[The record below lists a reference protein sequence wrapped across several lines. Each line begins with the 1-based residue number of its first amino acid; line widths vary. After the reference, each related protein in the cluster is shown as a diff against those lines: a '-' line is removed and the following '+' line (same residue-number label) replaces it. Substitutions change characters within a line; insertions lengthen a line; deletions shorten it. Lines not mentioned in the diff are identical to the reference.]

1 MTNTVTNEQI
11 DSLLDALDCYE
22 SDAVE
27 RDYGVVRRW
36 LEMISPAAEPGAE
49 PDLALDRT
57 GPFCNEHL
65 TDVRAWCVECLLTTN
80 ERRAL
85 KPGAY
90 R

>member
-1 MTNTVTNEQI
+1 MTNEQLVQYLRVCADLADKPGDGI
-11 DSLLDALDCYE
+11 AHVGVGHLRQAIALLSP
-22 SDAVE
+22 SD
-27 RDYGVVRRW
+27 
-36 LEMISPAAEPGAE
+36 EPKAE